1 VLGFVS
7 LIKCIVFIISNPW
20 FFVVKQT
27 ANRRSSALRN
37 SLFTSQP
44 LVVLA
49 LLERQPHRIVF
60 PFKEARNISG
70 IVLANGIY
78 LEMLLKQTRGY
89 ARPL

>member
-1 VLGFVS
+1 
-7 LIKCIVFIISNPW
+7 
-20 FFVVKQT
+20 
-27 ANRRSSALRN
+27 
-37 SLFTSQP
+37 

-60 PFKEARNISG
+60 SFKEARNISG

-78 LEMLLKQTRGY
+78 LEMLLKQARGY